1 MVCVLCVPYAVCIHV
16 GALGLAVCYMFCKLS
31 TLHVLMCV
39 MYACGQFLYMCAFC
53 AHEAVLGAGC
63 VQRWTPRSSLSC
75 ASSRG
80 RGDLEVRDL
89 CPPRGRVLGELCTH
103 GQEGVGPQVEYVRV
117 CHSGRTFG
125 RVGM

>member
-53 AHEAVLGAGC
+53 AHEAVLCIC
-63 VQRWTPRSSLSC
+63 VDVHGSGYAVC
-75 ASSRG
+75 I
-80 RGDLEVRDL
+80 VCVL
-89 CPPRGRVLGELCTH
+89 CV
-103 GQEGVGPQVEYVRV
+103 
-117 CHSGRTFG
+117 
-125 RVGM
+125 